1 MCCGFCDDGAGVAG
15 VLELAKV
22 ISEAMQKGYYQPAYT
37 IFFVAFAGEEL
48 YLVGSANFV
57 KEYKS
62 EMANIEAIINLDC
75 IGSDDLYVTETP
87 NSQLAQKIIEAAE
100 DLGVSINTESPG
112 GSDQESFRNPAGVD
126 AAIQQYWSVDLNI
139 SDAFSVASSAMLC
152 SYPLFYSDL
161 WSRGTAG
168 WIHTAYDNST
178 STETLNWVETEDLE
192 NHIKVALLTLIRAS
206 PNLIPE
212 FQPAAI
218 LATLI
223 ISIVSVSLLT
233 RKKIIGRYLKKGM

>member
-1 MCCGFCDDGAGVAG
+1 
-15 VLELAKV
+15 
-22 ISEAMQKGYYQPAYT
+22 
-37 IFFVAFAGEEL
+37 
-48 YLVGSANFV
+48 
-57 KEYKS
+57 
-62 EMANIEAIINLDC
+62 
-75 IGSDDLYVTETP
+75 
-87 NSQLAQKIIEAAE
+87 
-100 DLGVSINTESPG
+100 
-112 GSDQESFRNPAGVD
+112 
-126 AAIQQYWSVDLNI
+126 
-139 SDAFSVASSAMLC
+139 
-152 SYPLFYSDL
+152 L

-192 NHIKVALLTLIRAS
+192 NHIKVALLTLIRTS